1 MVLIRVDGR
10 EEVVATVDDLE
21 RLCKRLREELQR
33 SECQYNSWYIRV
45 PPDRL
50 LALLKRVYVKYA
62 QGVLGVG
69 DVISEFLDEYK
80 LSRSLARVITPTLS
94 SLGLTASGK
103 FTAAAV
109 EVGKLLHEGR
119 LDEARERL
127 RSIFARNCVLREI
140 MEKAADCA
148 EIEKAVVSVLTAY
161 GKSLRFDEVKYTVE
175 LLKIAHPR
183 CEDCNLSCV
192 TPRKIAN
199 CVERIVQLA
208 APHTRELFE
217 KLDISLLPEHL
228 EYLRADPSTF
238 LISVR
243 GTDKHI
249 GKIIIGEAIESVQLP
264 QLKNSLAKLDEKI
277 VEGVYEVYVK
287 IIPILEG
294 DDKCKTMKLLL
305 EVVRGDLEKASKIVK
320 LTSS

>member
-1 MVLIRVDGR
+1 MVLIRVGDH
-10 EEVVATVDDLE
+10 EEVVATVEDLE
-21 RLCKRLREELQR
+21 RFCKRLREELQKP
-33 SECQYNSWYIRV
+33 ECQYNSWYIRV

-50 LALLKRVYVKYA
+50 FALLKKVYVKYT

-69 DVISEFLDEYK
+69 DVISEFLDEYR
-80 LSRSLARVITPTLS
+80 LSKSLARIITPTLS
-94 SLGLTASGK
+94 SLGLSTSGK

-109 EVGKLLHEGR
+109 EIGKLLYEGR
-119 LDEARERL
+119 LEEARERIL
-127 RSIFARNCVLREI
+127 SLFAKNCVLKEI
-140 MEKAADCA
+140 MEKVTDCP

-161 GKSLRFDEVKYTVE
+161 GKSLRFDEVKYTAE
-175 LLKIAHPR
+175 LLKTAHPR
-183 CEDCNLSCV
+183 CEDCDLSCV
-192 TPRKIAN
+192 TPRKISN
-199 CVERIVQLA
+199 CVERIIQLA

-228 EYLRADPSTF
+228 EYLRADGSTF

-249 GKIIIGEAIESVQLP
+249 GKIIIGEPIESVQLP
-264 QLKNSLAKLDEKI
+264 QLKNSLAKLDERI
-277 VEGVYEVYVK
+277 VEGVYEVYIK

-294 DDKCKTMKLLL
+294 DNKCKTMKLML

-320 LTSS
+320 PAPS